1 MAKYRKGLK
10 SLNYGGEY
18 IPTKEKGYVWLGRTY
33 VIAWGGAIP
42 TFSQIFLYQLRRY
55 RRYLGYNLEKFKSKP

>member
-33 VIAWGGAIP
+33 VIA
-42 TFSQIFLYQLRRY
+42 
-55 RRYLGYNLEKFKSKP
+55 